1 MRLHH
6 GARQL
11 AKLDKKT
18 VQRGRLAQ
26 FHLQPLA
33 LAGQEMGERR
43 ERDQQC
49 KGNEQVIQG
58 RS

>member
-1 MRLHH
+1 MRFHN
-6 GARQL
+6 GARQFP
-11 AKLDKKT
+11 KLDKKP

-26 FHLQPLA
+26 FHLQPLT

-49 KGNEQVIQG
+49 KSNEQVIQG